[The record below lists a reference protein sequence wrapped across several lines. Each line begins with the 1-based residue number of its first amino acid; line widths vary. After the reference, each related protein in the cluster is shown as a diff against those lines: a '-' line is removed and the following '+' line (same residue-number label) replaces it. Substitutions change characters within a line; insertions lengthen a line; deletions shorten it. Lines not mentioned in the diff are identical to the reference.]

1 MAFPLQPITS
11 ESGKTSRF
19 AVCDIEA
26 HKWINFKVIGFYD
39 GCKFQE
45 FRCISEFFDFLV
57 TEYSTEFAPTKKGE
71 VKFKIFAHFGGKYDF
86 NFLLKE
92 LALELDETWR
102 IGDLIPR
109 GSGILC
115 FDAFYK
121 NITVSFY
128 DSSALLPFSLAKLT
142 EAFDVPNKKGSID
155 FDKWD
160 GKVTKELLEYLEDD
174 CKGLYQVLER
184 FYSWPLIKFAGP
196 SVTMASQ
203 AMLVFRTF
211 LKRELFPLSQSA
223 DTFVRRGYFGGR
235 TEIFKPYFE
244 QKPKKGPL
252 RAYDANSLYPAV
264 MVENS
269 FPGNF
274 EKFSYTYD
282 GTKMG
287 FFEAEVDVPKDMYVP
302 PLGTIF
308 DVPTKTDQY
317 IKGKKVSKETT
328 SAKFI
333 FPTGRFSGIWST
345 IELEYAKSLGVKI
358 ISTGRGCYFQ
368 NEGPLFKEYIE
379 TLYEMRMEAK
389 RKGDGVTDVL
399 TKLLMNSTYGKFGI
413 QLDRELLS
421 IDEGQDDAI
430 PDMEFSKG
438 DKHFRLVKMATKLN
452 TFSNVAIAAWV
463 TSLSRIK
470 MHKYYMECEGEIWYT
485 DTDSL
490 YTTKKF
496 IDSKDLGFLKWEGD
510 NKRAC
515 FLLPKTYM
523 LEGDKNAFDIIGAD
537 GKKQKSSTKIV
548 MKGFDR
554 KKIHNFTVDDF
565 LTALEGDLKLMT
577 AKQSSKFC
585 TFKTAMRKGK
595 FLAMMDEGQRSL
607 KTKYDKR
614 RIIKKPNGEYDTIPL
629 HIENGK
635 VVN

>member
-1 MAFPLQPITS
+1 MAFPLVPITQ

-26 HKWINFKVIGFYD
+26 HKWIKFKVIGFYD
-39 GCKFQE
+39 GKQFQE
-45 FRCISEFFDFLV
+45 FRCMSEFFDFLV
-57 TEYSTEFAPTKKGE
+57 YEYAKEFDPNKKGE

-86 NFLLKE
+86 NFLLQE

-142 EAFDVPNKKGSID
+142 ESFDVPNKKGSID

-160 GKVTKELLEYLEDD
+160 GTVTKEIIEYLESD

-184 FYSWPLIKFAGP
+184 FYSWPLIKFSAP

-211 LKRELFPLSQSA
+211 LKRELYPLSQSV

-244 QKPKKGPL
+244 QKPTKGPL

-264 MVENS
+264 MLENS

-287 FFEAEVDVPKDMYVP
+287 FFEAEVEVPKDMYVP

-308 DVPTKTDQY
+308 DVPTKTDQW
-317 IKGKKVSKETT
+317 IKGKKVSRETT

-333 FPTGRFSGIWST
+333 FPTGRFKGLWST
-345 IELEYAKSLGVKI
+345 IELEYAK
-358 ISTGRGCYFQ
+358 
-368 NEGPLFKEYIE
+368 
-379 TLYEMRMEAK
+379 
-389 RKGDGVTDVL
+389 
-399 TKLLMNSTYGKFGI
+399 
-413 QLDRELLS
+413 
-421 IDEGQDDAI
+421 
-430 PDMEFSKG
+430 
-438 DKHFRLVKMATKLN
+438 
-452 TFSNVAIAAWV
+452 
-463 TSLSRIK
+463 
-470 MHKYYMECEGEIWYT
+470 
-485 DTDSL
+485 
-490 YTTKKF
+490 
-496 IDSKDLGFLKWEGD
+496 
-510 NKRAC
+510 
-515 FLLPKTYM
+515 
-523 LEGDKNAFDIIGAD
+523 
-537 GKKQKSSTKIV
+537 
-548 MKGFDR
+548 
-554 KKIHNFTVDDF
+554 
-565 LTALEGDLKLMT
+565 
-577 AKQSSKFC
+577 
-585 TFKTAMRKGK
+585 
-595 FLAMMDEGQRSL
+595 
-607 KTKYDKR
+607 
-614 RIIKKPNGEYDTIPL
+614 
-629 HIENGK
+629 
-635 VVN
+635 